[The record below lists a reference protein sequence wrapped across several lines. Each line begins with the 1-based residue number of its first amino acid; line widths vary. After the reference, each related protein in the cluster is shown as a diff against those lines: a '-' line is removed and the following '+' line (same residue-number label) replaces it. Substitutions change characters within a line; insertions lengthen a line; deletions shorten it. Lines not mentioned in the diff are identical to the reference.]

1 MSCFFFGFN
10 FVAQIRHRLL
20 SVCPIFDLY
29 SNLVLTNKKNIQPT
43 TEQAVDFPPRGLLGL
58 EMIDNRQS
66 SHFLGNLNLITKEA
80 YREEYFTVASVLHVI
95 KIRFSSQL
103 PICRQQC

>member
-29 SNLVLTNKKNIQPT
+29 SNLVLTNKKNIQST
-43 TEQAVDFPPRGLLGL
+43 TEQAVDFPSIGLLGL
-58 EMIDNRQS
+58 EVIDNRQS
-66 SHFLGNLNLITKEA
+66 LITKEA
-80 YREEYFTVASVLHVI
+80 YQEEYFTVASVLHVI